1 MHKPARKKYSRNKV
15 LVSSIDEQWQADL
28 VDLQSLEKHNE
39 GFKYLLTCIDLFSK
53 FVWAI
58 SLKAKTSENV
68 KNAFTTIFQTGRKPY
83 KLQTDAGTEFINK
96 KVQKFLKSVGVD
108 FFTTNSEMKASVV
121 ERFNR
126 TLKERM
132 WRYFT
137 FKNTHKYIDILADLM
152 TNYNHSYHRTIKI
165 APVQVY
171 SENENKILNNAFRIN
186 KKETKFKFKIG
197 DKVRI
202 SNVKRTFEKGYTPNL
217 TEEYFIIHKR
227 FPRQPQVY
235 TITDQMGEVLQGVF

>member
-1 MHKPARKKYSRNKV
+1 MKQFNQILSNLYFNPNTGFKGVNDIYRESKKVHPNISRKYVKQWLENQNTYTIHKPSRKRYGRNKV

-39 GFKYLLTCIDLFSK
+39 GYRYLLTCIDLFSK
-53 FVWAI
+53 FAWAI
-58 SLKAKTSENV
+58 PLKSKTSENV
-68 KNAFTTIFQTGRKPY
+68 KNAFIYIFQTGRKPY

-96 KVQKFLKSVGVD
+96 EVQKFLKSVGVD

-137 FKNTHKYIDILADLM
+137 FKNTHKYIDILAD
-152 TNYNHSYHRTIKI
+152 H
-165 APVQVY
+165 
-171 SENENKILNNAFRIN
+171 
-186 KKETKFKFKIG
+186 
-197 DKVRI
+197 
-202 SNVKRTFEKGYTPNL
+202 
-217 TEEYFIIHKR
+217 IIE
-227 FPRQPQVY
+227 P
-235 TITDQMGEVLQGVF
+235 